1 MKSVSII
8 GVGRVGGAL
17 ALALCEKGYRI
28 ENLISHNIENA
39 SKIAEQISSSP
50 GIKTLQNF
58 QITSE
63 DIIFIAVQDSEIKNV
78 VEKLTQNPPKNETF
92 FFHTSGSLSSEVL
105 SLLKNNK
112 CKTGSI
118 HPLVSISD
126 SFIGVKRFKD
136 SYFCVEGDSEAVK
149 IAEKIVE
156 DLGGKSFSIETKY
169 KTLYHASAVTACGHF
184 AALINTAAEMLETC
198 GIKKSEAKKILMPLV
213 KSTFENMEE
222 QSFAEALTGT
232 FARGD
237 LETLEK
243 HIETL
248 KENATR
254 EQAAIYLLLGEQS
267 LKLAGEQG
275 INKNTLEKM
284 TKKISLA
291 KKNFR
296 C

>member
-28 ENLISHNIENA
+28 ENLISRNTENA
-39 SKIAEQISSSP
+39 RKIAGQISSSP
-50 GIKTLQNF
+50 GIKNLENF
-58 QITSE
+58 KITSE
-63 DIIFIAVQDSEIKNV
+63 EIIFIAVQDSEIKNV
-78 VEKLTQNPPKNETF
+78 IETLTQNSPKSETF
-92 FFHTSGSLSSEVL
+92 IFHTSGSLSSEVL
-105 SLLKNNK
+105 SLLKNNN

-149 IAEKIVE
+149 LAEKIVE

>member
-28 ENLISHNIENA
+28 ENLISRNTENA
-39 SKIAEQISSSP
+39 RKIAGQISSSP
-50 GIKTLQNF
+50 EIKTLENF
-58 QITSE
+58 KITSE
-63 DIIFIAVQDSEIKNV
+63 EIIFIAVQDSEIKNV
-78 VEKLTQNPPKNETF
+78 VEKFTQNPPKSETF

-105 SLLKNNK
+105 SSLKDKN

-149 IAEKIVE
+149 IAEKIVK